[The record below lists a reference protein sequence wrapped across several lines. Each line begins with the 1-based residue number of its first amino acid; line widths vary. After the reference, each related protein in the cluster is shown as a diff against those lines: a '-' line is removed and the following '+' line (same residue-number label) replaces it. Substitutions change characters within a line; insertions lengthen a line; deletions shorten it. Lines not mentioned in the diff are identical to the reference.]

1 MLRSRTKI
9 EAQIIAP
16 LEALKELG
24 DSDVAIETAALLEIN
39 TVAKMLEFLKQHEAT
54 PVLGWRRMG
63 EAAAALIAS
72 VQLLSPS
79 LLPPLTSHLLKEL
92 RENFNSGVTRLA
104 VPTYYLTRE
113 DEEHEADEEC
123 DDKEL
128 DVELLH
134 EREEVP
140 TIKVSAIRPPGALR
154 KNERA
159 LDRMMHALRRR
170 GVRSTLQATQLCRGP
185 RGWGPRAPAH
195 LACPLRCAIHRP
207 CLLRER
213 ESASQHRGC
222 APDSDEPRWFQP
234 GL

>member
-1 MLRSRTKI
+1 MLI
-9 EAQIIAP
+9 ANEAGDHRPAVERPPLALRPPNGRMVGRLLFRLPWFRVAAP
-16 LEALKELG
+16 K
-24 DSDVAIETAALLEIN
+24 
-39 TVAKMLEFLKQHEAT
+39 AT

-104 VPTYYLTRE
+104 VPTYKTYYVLHVMFVKTRSI
-113 DEEHEADEEC
+113 EADEEC

-159 LDRMMHALRRR
+159 LDRMNHDACAAPPRPAR
-170 GVRSTLQATQLCRGP
+170 GAQHPPSHPTMSWSAWMGPTST
-185 RGWGPRAPAH
+185 
-195 LACPLRCAIHRP
+195 CPSGVSSPMC
-207 CLLRER
+207 
-213 ESASQHRGC
+213 
-222 APDSDEPRWFQP
+222 DSPP
-234 GL
+234 VSSS